1 LDYREISTDYREKL
15 QLASWFKGSLL
26 FKDMIDKYIQEL
38 SEEIIPRSNLSI
50 NENMIFSYEEVKEM
64 FDKDFKYLPL
74 IPRAKRIRRYIEDNI
89 KDRIEKLQQDII
101 EKYDKKAKNIK
112 SRIED
117 KEELRKELIKL
128 YDERDEKKS
137 ILEKSISTSI
147 ARYFKEW
154 TEVEINN
161 LYKEIIGSK
170 EFLVKHIGNEIS
182 FEDIQFITN
191 YSKEVFSN
199 GQIEREDLPPLLYLN
214 LKLRGLSLKGKF
226 NHIVVDEAQDYSQLQ
241 MYILKELSS
250 NSSFTIVGDISQGI
264 YSYKGI
270 KDWKELF
277 REVFSKEEH
286 EFLTIRKCYR
296 STMEIMNFANQVI
309 KKWDKEDL
317 VLAEPVLRSGDKP
330 YIIKKDSKRSILV
343 DISNRIGTM
352 ENEGHKSIAIICKT
366 NDEGRMVYEKL
377 KQIYSGSI
385 HLITDKDTAYEGGV
399 VVVPAYLA
407 KGLEFDVVMVYNCSK
422 DNYFVEELDI
432 KLLYVSVTRPL
443 HKLFIYYDREPS
455 PLINIEKDYYNSL

>member
-1 LDYREISTDYREKL
+1 
-15 QLASWFKGSLL
+15 
-26 FKDMIDKYIQEL
+26 
-38 SEEIIPRSNLSI
+38 
-50 NENMIFSYEEVKEM
+50 
-64 FDKDFKYLPL
+64 
-74 IPRAKRIRRYIEDNI
+74 
-89 KDRIEKLQQDII
+89 
-101 EKYDKKAKNIK
+101 
-112 SRIED
+112 
-117 KEELRKELIKL
+117 
-128 YDERDEKKS
+128 
-137 ILEKSISTSI
+137 
-147 ARYFKEW
+147 
-154 TEVEINN
+154 
-161 LYKEIIGSK
+161 
-170 EFLVKHIGNEIS
+170 
-182 FEDIQFITN
+182 
-191 YSKEVFSN
+191 
-199 GQIEREDLPPLLYLN
+199 
-214 LKLRGLSLKGKF
+214 
-226 NHIVVDEAQDYSQLQ
+226 
-241 MYILKELSS
+241 
-250 NSSFTIVGDISQGI
+250 
-264 YSYKGI
+264 
-270 KDWKELF
+270 
-277 REVFSKEEH
+277 
-286 EFLTIRKCYR
+286 
-296 STMEIMNFANQVI
+296 MEIMNFANQVI